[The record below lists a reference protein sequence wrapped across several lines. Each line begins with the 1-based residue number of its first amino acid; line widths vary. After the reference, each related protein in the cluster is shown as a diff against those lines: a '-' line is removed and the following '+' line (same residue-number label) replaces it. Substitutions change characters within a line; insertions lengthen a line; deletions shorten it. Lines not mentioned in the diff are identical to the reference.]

1 MLFWEN
7 KGVVSVG
14 IIGRILRSTIEDSIR
29 EIVLEEYDGYTKKM
43 RQVSPPGIDSNPLPE
58 DQGAGFS
65 VGGTSGKT
73 VLTGV
78 YCENCIAEPGE
89 LRFFS
94 RDDSG
99 AEKTFMYLKKDGT
112 LELNGNA
119 DFAVSWTDL
128 NTVMQLFVT
137 AINGAFASKLDG
149 GGTNP
154 AITLDLTS
162 AKNLKVKLP

>member
-1 MLFWEN
+1 M
-7 KGVVSVG
+7 G
-14 IIGRILRSTIEDSIR
+14 IIGRILRSSIEDGIR
-29 EIVLEEYDGYTKKM
+29 EIIIEEFDGYTKKM
-43 RQVSPPGIDSNPLPE
+43 RQVSPPGIDANPLPE
-58 DQGAGFS
+58 DQGSGFS
-65 VGGTSGKT
+65 VGGTSSKT
-73 VLTGV
+73 VMVGV
-78 YCENCIAEPGE
+78 YCENCISEPGE

-99 AEKTFMYLKKDGT
+99 IEKTFMYLKKDGT

-137 AINGAFASKLDG
+137 AINAAFASKLNGSGSAG
-149 GGTNP
+149 GL
-154 AITLDLTS
+154 TLDLSS